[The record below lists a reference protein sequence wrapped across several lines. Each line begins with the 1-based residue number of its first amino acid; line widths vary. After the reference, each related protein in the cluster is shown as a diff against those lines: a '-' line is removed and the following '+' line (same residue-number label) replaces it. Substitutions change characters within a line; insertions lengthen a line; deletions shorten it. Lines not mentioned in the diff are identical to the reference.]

1 MSRDAIMVSNTTA
14 DMRVT
19 SERAMIFSAAWRA
32 ASATNADLVTWSRS
46 AACEMSWSV
55 ASSMRSSRRRVFV
68 VVMVIPPPITVRDL
82 YGNCERGAAIV
93 RTPRAWLCPRSYSR
107 KVRQRP
113 NASRA
118 PYPLRPFRSPL
129 TLVCRDLTRGLLDAL
144 RYSPRLRVCGGMDSS
159 PLAANPKGTG
169 TSRSSNRSLEDQPML
184 KRPPLWIT
192 VVAALAVGLSAC
204 GGGSDKAKTTP
215 PQADSPTASAAT
227 TVIQSGGRFSIGWS
241 SSERFD
247 EREVPVPLG

>member
-93 RTPRAWLCPRSYSR
+93 RTPRARLCPRSYSR

-129 TLVCRDLTRGLLDAL
+129 TLVRRDLTRGLIDAL
-144 RYSPRLRVCGGMDSS
+144 RYSPRLRVCGGHGFESLGCQPQGDGYFSFVE
-159 PLAANPKGTG
+159 PLTRGPADAETP
-169 TSRSSNRSLEDQPML
+169 
-184 KRPPLWIT
+184 
-192 VVAALAVGLSAC
+192 AALDHRGCRARRG
-204 GGGSDKAKTTP
+204 
-215 PQADSPTASAAT
+215 
-227 TVIQSGGRFSIGWS
+227 TVRLRGRIRQG
-241 SSERFD
+241 EDDAPARH
-247 EREVPVPLG
+247 EREHTVAGHNHQPDDRQRRSENRRRAQGCPARTG